1 MTTKHLHHAKPG
13 LAAVLLAGLLTS
25 SLAGAATTLIDAGTN
40 NGSFESVNGT
50 INTSFTTKITQ
61 WDGHGSGEIDH
72 WTQWSGVATASD
84 DSGSQVWTPA
94 PAPPSGP
101 EGVRFAF
108 LQPGNAVYNLT
119 SHVAQAGDSFTFS
132 WDHIGTRNLS
142 HTVSLVYL
150 DGVDVFALAGTEVF
164 ATASQLTYDDT
175 FTLAADSPAIGK
187 TIGLGVINTSSNW
200 AEVDN
205 FTLTVTPVP
214 EPSAALLGALGV
226 LAVIRRR
233 VAR

>member
-1 MTTKHLHHAKPG
+1 MTTKHLHLVPM
-13 LAAVLLAGLLTS
+13 AAVLLAGLLTS
-25 SLAGAATTLIDAGTN
+25 GPAWAATTLIDPVTN

-72 WTQWSGVATASD
+72 WTLWDGVATASN

-94 PAPPSGP
+94 PAPPAGP

-119 SHVAQAGDSFTFS
+119 SHVAAAGDSFTFS
-132 WDHIGTRNLS
+132 WDHVGGRNLS
-142 HTVSLVYL
+142 HTVSLVYF
-150 DGVDVFALAGTEVF
+150 DGTNVLALAGTEVF
-164 ATASQLTYDDT
+164 ATTSQLSYGDT

-205 FTLTVTPVP
+205 FTLSVTPVP
-214 EPSAALLGALGV
+214 EPAAALLGALGILTV
-226 LAVIRRR
+226 LRRR
-233 VAR
+233 IAR